1 MTASL
6 ATALP
11 GFSLV
16 GRRAVVT
23 ASSRGIG
30 RAIATILGAAGASLV
45 VHGTPEGGDLSQTVA
60 DVRATGAS
68 CMALVAD
75 FRDAAAVD
83 AFALDAMA
91 HLGGLDILV
100 SNAAIQVRAAWD
112 AMSSTDIDA
121 QLQVNLKAM
130 LQLVGRFAPGML
142 EQKWGRIVTIGS
154 IQEARPHPQMVAYAA
169 SKAAQTSVV
178 VNLARQFA
186 ADGVTVNNLAPG
198 VIVTDRNTAAL
209 ADPTYAAAVLDRIPA
224 KAFGTAQDCAG
235 AALLLCSDAGRYITG
250 SSLYVDG
257 GMHL

>member
-6 ATALP
+6 AMALP